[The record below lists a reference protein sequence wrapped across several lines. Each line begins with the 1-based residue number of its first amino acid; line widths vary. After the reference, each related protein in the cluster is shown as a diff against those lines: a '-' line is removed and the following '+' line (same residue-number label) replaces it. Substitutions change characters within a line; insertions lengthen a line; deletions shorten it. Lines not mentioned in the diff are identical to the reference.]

1 MPVMVD
7 VSLAPQSSRYD
18 ETDDRW
24 RDQVADLAHDLRVE
38 TESLRAEHTP
48 VPGTKGTAVE
58 LVLALGE
65 AGAFTTALEVM
76 RVWLAR
82 DKTRSIKLSYRD
94 RAGHRHQLT
103 VAATNATEQTL
114 APVIEAVAQ
123 QIAADP

>member
-1 MPVMVD
+1 MSVTVD

-18 ETDDRW
+18 ESDDRW

-38 TESLRAEHTP
+38 TESLRAERAV
-48 VPGTKGTAVE
+48 VPGSKGAAVE

-65 AGAFTTALEVM
+65 AGVFTTALEVM

-82 DKTRSIKLSYRD
+82 DKSRSIKLSYRD
-94 RAGHRHQLT
+94 RTGHRQHLI

-123 QIAADP
+123 QIAAGP